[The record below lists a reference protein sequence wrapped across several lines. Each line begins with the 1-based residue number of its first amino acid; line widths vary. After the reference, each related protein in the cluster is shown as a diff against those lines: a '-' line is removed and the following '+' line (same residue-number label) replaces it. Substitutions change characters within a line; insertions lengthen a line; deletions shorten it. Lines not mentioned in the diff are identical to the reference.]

1 LDYRGVSR
9 EAADLALQA
18 CVEAADALGWHPRE
32 DSSEAEFQTFQL
44 KAEERAAELR
54 STISDGARLP
64 SPAAVRQAI
73 RRCIFFEDAYQASI
87 KDHAWFSR
95 NQDRDVRA
103 RKPMTHE
110 RQRLSASYHQ
120 KAIVLRDQDKYY
132 PVLLLISHADYPV
145 DWRSDIE
152 IMQFVDCSDRE
163 FASVH

>member
-1 LDYRGVSR
+1 M
-9 EAADLALQA
+9 ALQA

-44 KAEERAAELR
+44 KAEEKLR